1 MRGRLGGLLLLLGAL
16 LLGVPVIGGC
26 TVIFGDVDRREC
38 SVDVDCPGAELC
50 AAHGRCVAFVASD
63 ARVSPGS
70 DLGGDAEVDAGGDAS
85 FEAGVDAGDALVD
98 ADDAGD
104 AMPDAGDGGPPFGP
118 SECFGDA
125 AAGAFGPLVPAPG
138 ALHVPQVDC
147 TPYARVW
154 TAEIEGRV
162 VVVWDVDGDAVEDG
176 RAPMATGARF
186 AADGAVVVAPRPNL
200 AEEDSPDNIWRLDVR
215 GGEGLFV
222 VPSSYDQR
230 DPVRAPGRTV
240 FVERGGDGLDGVVVH
255 LDESDEYTTCGLPDR
270 RQWGAAA
277 GVGWTAWFEQR
288 VGSRRPRLVVTDERC
303 SPAGPRRERLLA
315 REVGDAA
322 RLHPVE
328 GGVLW
333 LQVGEDGRN
342 NQIQRWR
349 FAVPGE
355 EPASIGGLA
364 LTGNPVELVARD
376 RWLAVVGYQPD
387 LRPNFSLDLVD
398 LGSGVGLERTRLV
411 AQRGDARRPVLSA
424 RHVLWADRDNS
435 EEVWSLRYER
445 LEE

>member
-1 MRGRLGGLLLLLGAL
+1 MRGRLGGLLSYGAL
-16 LLGVPVIGGC
+16 LCGALGGVIGLGGC
-26 TVIFGDVDRREC
+26 TVIFGEVDRREC

-50 AAHGRCVAFVASD
+50 AAHGRCVAFVVPD
-63 ARVSPGS
+63 AGPL
-70 DLGGDAEVDAGGDAS
+70 DMGGDGEVDAEVDAMA
-85 FEAGVDAGDALVD
+85 EAGVDAGDAMVD
-98 ADDAGD
+98 GGD
-104 AMPDAGDGGPPFGP
+104 AMLDAGDGGPPFGGG
-118 SECFGDA
+118 ECFGDA

-147 TPYARVW
+147 TPHARVW
-154 TAEIEGRV
+154 TAEVDGRV
-162 VVVWDVDGDAVEDG
+162 VVAWDVDGDAIEDG
-176 RAPMATGARF
+176 RMPMATGGRF
-186 AADGAVVVAPRPNL
+186 AADGALLVAPRPNF
-200 AEEDSPDNIWRLDVR
+200 AEEDSPDNIWRVDVR
-215 GGEGLFV
+215 GDEGLFV
-222 VPSSYDQR
+222 VPSSHDQR

-255 LDESDEYTTCGLPDR
+255 HDESDEYTACGQPDR

-303 SPAGPRRERLLA
+303 APDGPRRERLLL
-315 REVGDAA
+315 REVGDGA

-355 EPASIGGLA
+355 EPALVAGLA

-398 LGSGVGLERTRLV
+398 LGAGPGLERTRLV

-445 LEE
+445 LED